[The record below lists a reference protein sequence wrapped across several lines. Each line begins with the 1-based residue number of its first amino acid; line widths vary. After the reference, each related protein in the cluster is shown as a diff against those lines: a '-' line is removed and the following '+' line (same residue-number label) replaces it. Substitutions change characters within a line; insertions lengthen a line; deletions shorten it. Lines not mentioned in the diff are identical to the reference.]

1 MTGAV
6 LLNVRARAE
15 SGIRI
20 AALPVHAI
28 VLGDAGQ
35 RWRVRDDGGLDDLPP
50 GGHPRP
56 GIASDPTARRRAP

>member
-1 MTGAV
+1 VTGAV

-35 RWRVRDDGGLDDLPP
+35 RWRVRDDGGLDPVIQ
-50 GGHPRP
+50 GGRP
-56 GIASDPTARRRAP
+56 HGGIAADPTATRRP